1 MFTEFK
7 NMAGGVL
14 FIAYLAE
21 TGWLPPTVSGSA
33 HIVTIS

>member
-14 FIAYLAE
+14 FIAYLFSWKGKDYA
-21 TGWLPPTVSGSA
+21 
-33 HIVTIS
+33 II